1 MNSNKVITNAFDI
14 TNNTSSYNELRK
26 QLTDEQKDLL
36 FKAYLEVQM
45 LTIAQSIYGHQD
57 IVCDKYVKEMC
68 KWLSNVIDTYNKE
81 Q

>member
-14 TNNTSSYNELRK
+14 TNNTSFYNELRK

-57 IVCDKYVKEMC
+57 IVCDKYVKDMC
-68 KWLSNVIDTYNKE
+68 KWLSNIIDTYNKE
-81 Q
+81 R

>member
-1 MNSNKVITNAFDI
+1 MNSNKVITNVFDI

-57 IVCDKYVKEMC
+57 IVCDKYVNDMC
-68 KWLSNVIDTYNKE
+68 KWLSNVIDTYNKA
-81 Q
+81 

>member
-1 MNSNKVITNAFDI
+1 MNSNKVITNTFDI

-57 IVCDKYVKEMC
+57 LVCDKYVKDMC

-81 Q
+81 R